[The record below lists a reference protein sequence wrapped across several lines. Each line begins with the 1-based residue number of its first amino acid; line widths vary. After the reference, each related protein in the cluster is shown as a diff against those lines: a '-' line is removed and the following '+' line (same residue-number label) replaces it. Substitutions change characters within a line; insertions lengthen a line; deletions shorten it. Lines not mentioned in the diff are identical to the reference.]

1 MAFANED
8 SPAYVAGGMTVLTSM
23 FLDKDKVVQAIRGD
37 VFSAGLSGKSCGNL
51 VACARRAGGQIAARV
66 AKRGPLGYLRI
77 LARAVYAWDNNRG
90 VNGPKLRNF
99 RTLLNPIR
107 RPFTRVDLRGHEDKI
122 LLLLALVIS
131 AVVGLFVVAFVAMTE
146 RMGRILLVAGPA
158 QRVLSPFIGTLVGG
172 WLLYRF
178 FPDARGSGIPQTR
191 VALLLQKGV
200 ISLRTVIGK
209 FICSAVSLGSGVAL
223 GREGPSVHIGAG
235 IASVIGRRLGLSDE
249 QVRSLIPVGTAAAVA
264 AAFNTPLAA
273 VLFTLEEILAD
284 LHARLVGTVVIGA
297 TTAWI
302 VLRLILGDEPLFH
315 VPSYQLVHPLEFL
328 IYALLGIAGGL
339 VSTAFVK
346 LLLWQRTHFLRVP
359 EKWKAFTPGV
369 GGLVVGIL
377 ALVQPGVL
385 GVGYNLVSDALNGR
399 VELKVML
406 MLLVL
411 KIIATTTSYS
421 SGNAGGIFGPSL
433 FIGAMLGG
441 AVGQVAHTLLP
452 DHTGTAGAYAL
463 VGMGAAFAGIV
474 RTPMTSVIMIF
485 EVTRDYTIIVP
496 LMIANLCSYLLAQ
509 KLQELPIYEALPG
522 QEGITMPSPDHLPEP
537 LTVEQAMRTQLP
549 PDTAVIGGAYVH
561 PDDPLDAAM
570 QRMGKT
576 GKEEILVLSRTGAK
590 PLGVLNLAGVLKAYS
605 ESSSGEANPPSAQNW
620 VSVIAVITVA
630 TVLIISGLVFWQRTR
645 QVNRGSEAYRNG
657 QQLLSHGQVE
667 AAVLDFRNALA
678 HTPEDVKT
686 RAALGLAL
694 VDSGHLNEASSYLS
708 EVAKRQ
714 PQNGPVW
721 AGLAKIAQST
731 GDWVEAVKLYQQALA
746 KEWPVEFESEHKE
759 VQITYAEVLADVGR
773 RSEASS
779 LLLSLIEQSGNDAFF
794 GKKAAETVRNIG
806 SQEQAEAAYAALAMR
821 FPADS
826 SIWLM
831 LGNTR
836 FEAGKDDLALEA
848 YRNAVKADGRNDDAN
863 RSVTRLGE
871 ILRLDPTPRGLSI
884 RERARR
890 WDLILQR
897 ILTVDANCAPSP
909 EIDHANALLKQRAT
923 SLETLDKKVD
933 GAKELWGRI
942 SPSCAADDV
951 LGHIMSKL
959 KP

>member
-1 MAFANED
+1 M
-8 SPAYVAGGMTVLTSM
+8 
-23 FLDKDKVVQAIRGD
+23 
-37 VFSAGLSGKSCGNL
+37 
-51 VACARRAGGQIAARV
+51 
-66 AKRGPLGYLRI
+66 
-77 LARAVYAWDNNRG
+77 
-90 VNGPKLRNF
+90 
-99 RTLLNPIR
+99 
-107 RPFTRVDLRGHEDKI
+107 
-122 LLLLALVIS
+122 LALVIS
-131 AVVGLFVVAFVAMTE
+131 AVVGLIVVGFVAMTE

-158 QRVLSPFIGTLVGG
+158 QRLLTPFIGALIGG

-191 VALLLQKGV
+191 VALLLQRGV
-200 ISLRTVIGK
+200 ISLRTVVGK
-209 FICSAVSLGSGVAL
+209 FTCSAVSLGSGVAL

-235 IASVIGRRLGLSDE
+235 IASVVGRRLGLSDE
-249 QVRSLIPVGTAAAVA
+249 QVRSLIPVGTAAAIA

-297 TTAWI
+297 TTSWI

-315 VPSYQLVHPLEFL
+315 VPSYQLVHPLEFV

-346 LLLWQRTHFLRVP
+346 LLLWQRTHFLKVP
-359 EKWKAFTPGV
+359 EKWKAFTPAV

-399 VELKVML
+399 VELKIML
-406 MLLVL
+406 VLLVL
-411 KIIATTTSYS
+411 KIIATTTCYS

-509 KLQELPIYEALPG
+509 KLQKVPIYEALPG
-522 QEGITMPSPDHLPEP
+522 QEGITMPSLAHLPAP
-537 LTVEQAMRTQLP
+537 LTVEQAMGTQAP
-549 PDTAVIGGAYVH
+549 PDASVTGGAYVH

-576 GKEEILVLSRTGAK
+576 GVEEILVLSRTGAK
-590 PLGVLNLAGVLKAYS
+590 PVGILSLAGVLKAYRQ
-605 ESSSGEANPPSAQNW
+605 SSDGEANPPPAQNW
-620 VSVIAVITVA
+620 VSVIAAITVA
-630 TVLIISGLVFWQRTR
+630 TVLIVSGLVFWQRTR

-657 QQLLSHGQVE
+657 QQLLAHGQVE

-678 HTPEDVKT
+678 HTPEDLKS

-694 VDSGHLNEASSYLS
+694 VESGHLNEASSYLS

-721 AGLAKIAQST
+721 AGLAKIALSS
-731 GDWVEAVKLYQQALA
+731 GDKSEAVRLFQQALA
-746 KEWPVEFESEHKE
+746 KEWPVEFEQGRKE
-759 VQITYAEVLADVGR
+759 IQIAYAQVLADVGR
-773 RSEASS
+773 RSEAGSV
-779 LLLSLIEQSGNDAFF
+779 LLSIIEQSGNDAFF
-794 GKKAAETVRNIG
+794 GKKAAEAVRAIG
-806 SQEQAEAAYAALAMR
+806 SPEQVEAAYAALAMR

-831 LGNTR
+831 LGNAR
-836 FEAGKDDLALEA
+836 FAAGKDDSALEA
-848 YRNAVKADGRNDDAN
+848 YRNAVKADGSSEDATH
-863 RSVTRLGE
+863 SVARVEE

-884 RERARR
+884 RERANR
-890 WDLILQR
+890 WNLILQR
-897 ILTVDANCAPSP
+897 ILAVDAVCAPS
-909 EIDHANALLKQRAT
+909 EELDQASALLKRRAA

-933 GAKELWGRI
+933 GAKEIWGRI
-942 SPSCAADDV
+942 APSCATDEV
-951 LGHIMSKL
+951 LGHIMTKL
-959 KP
+959 NQ